1 MSVWDFVAAASIGTN
16 INKPDSKSGK
26 VLKKINSA
34 TLSVLNGDSVSYV
47 SGGGRTSNTFG
58 ANTNFTCDMEALLE
72 GYFAGKIH
80 ADPLSK
86 TSMFFGGLLL
96 GPGAENKLLMG
107 NATVLTYMPHHSSNF
122 TVYRGG
128 APESHSYATWD
139 QTCFCIKLSAT
150 LFALVVFG
158 YELLYSFAGSFKKQL
173 MSPVGDSK
181 YISTQEA
188 KIHAKEKEKASLEA
202 AEKKQEEEQNQRE
215 ASGDV
220 PSQEQQEA
228 QEKESALVKK
238 NIHDSENEIN
248 DMESSLKTAERQK
261 EWLLYANI
269 ILENRGMYLLKILE
283 QLNASLMKAQVAVTN
298 AQKKVDGLEAKLK
311 TTEAALTTQT
321 DAASA
326 LVATGSYQQ
335 VALDAIQ
342 KEIESLNTTKAETV
356 TQLQTAQDELKTAKD
371 GLEKIQKKP

>member
-16 INKPDSKSGK
+16 INNPTSKSAK

-58 ANTNFTCDMEALLE
+58 ASTNFTCDMEALLE
-72 GYFAGKIH
+72 GYIAGKIE
-80 ADPLSK
+80 AKPLSGN
-86 TSMFFGGLLL
+86 SMLLGGLLL

-122 TVYRGG
+122 SVYRGG
-128 APESHSYATWD
+128 ATESYIYGTWNEAYL
-139 QTCFCIKLSAT
+139 CIKLSSI

-202 AEKKQEEEQNQRE
+202 EEKKQEEEQNQRE

-220 PSQEQQEA
+220 PSPEQQEA
-228 QEKESALVKK
+228 HEKESALVNK
-238 NIHDSENEIN
+238 NIHESENEIN
-248 DMESSLKTAERQK
+248 EMESSLKTAERQK
-261 EWLLYANI
+261 EWLLYANV

-283 QLNASLMKAQVAVTN
+283 KLNAALVKAEVAVTN
-298 AQKKVDGLEAKLK
+298 AQKKVKDLETKIITTSDAIIVQTALLSLNLDSNAK
-311 TTEAALTTQT
+311 T
-321 DAASA
+321 
-326 LVATGSYQQ
+326 
-335 VALDAIQ
+335 AIQ
-342 KEIESLNTTKAETV
+342 KEIANLENTKKETEK
-356 TQLQTAQDELKTAKD
+356 QLQTAQDELKTAKD

>member
-16 INKPDSKSGK
+16 INNPTSKSAK

-173 MSPVGDSK
+173 MSPVGDSRGK
-181 YISTQEA
+181 KTGGRAKST
-188 KIHAKEKEKASLEA
+188 
-202 AEKKQEEEQNQRE
+202 
-215 ASGDV
+215 
-220 PSQEQQEA
+220 
-228 QEKESALVKK
+228 
-238 NIHDSENEIN
+238 
-248 DMESSLKTAERQK
+248 
-261 EWLLYANI
+261 
-269 ILENRGMYLLKILE
+269 RGIR
-283 QLNASLMKAQVAVTN
+283 
-298 AQKKVDGLEAKLK
+298 
-311 TTEAALTTQT
+311 
-321 DAASA
+321 
-326 LVATGSYQQ
+326 
-335 VALDAIQ
+335 
-342 KEIESLNTTKAETV
+342 
-356 TQLQTAQDELKTAKD
+356 
-371 GLEKIQKKP
+371 

>member
-1 MSVWDFVAAASIGTN
+1 MSLWDLVAAASIGTN
-16 INKPDSKSGK
+16 IREPDSTLAK

-34 TLSVLNGDSVSYV
+34 TLSVLNGDSVNYV

-58 ANTNFTCDMEALLE
+58 ASTNFTCDMEALLE
-72 GYFAGKIH
+72 GYFAGKYE
-80 ADPLSK
+80 ADPFSK
-86 TSMFFGGLLL
+86 KMMFLGGVLL

-122 TVYRGG
+122 SVYRGG
-128 APESHSYATWD
+128 APESYSYANWD
-139 QTCFCIKLSAT
+139 QTRSCITLSAT

-202 AEKKQEEEQNQRE
+202 EEKKQEEAQHQRE

-220 PSQEQQEA
+220 PSPEQQEA
-228 QEKESALVKK
+228 QEKESALVNK
-238 NIHDSENEIN
+238 NIHDSENEIKEL
-248 DMESSLKTAERQK
+248 ESSLKTAERQK
-261 EWLLYANI
+261 EWLLYANV

-283 QLNASLMKAQVAVTN
+283 KLKAGLMKAKLVEAN
-298 AQKKVDGLEAKLK
+298 AQEKVDGLENKLK
-311 TTEAALTTQT
+311 TTTEDITVQSAAL
-321 DAASA
+321 AAAGGNQS
-326 LVATGSYQQ
+326 V
-335 VALDAIQ
+335 LDAIQ
-342 KEIESLNTTKAETV
+342 KEIDDLNTTKTETEK
-356 TQLQTAQDELKTAKD
+356 QLQAAKEELKAAKD
-371 GLEKIQKKP
+371 GVEAAIQKKP